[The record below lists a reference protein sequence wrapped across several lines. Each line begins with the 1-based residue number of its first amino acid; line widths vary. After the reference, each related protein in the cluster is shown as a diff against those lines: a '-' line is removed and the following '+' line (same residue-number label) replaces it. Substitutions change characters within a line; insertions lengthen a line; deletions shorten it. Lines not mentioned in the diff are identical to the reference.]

1 MYFRSFVA
9 VTFAL
14 AAVVPGHAA
23 VYLLDRT
30 VGSVRAQGSITTDG
44 TVGLLS
50 AGNIVDFQFDI
61 NGFDLTP
68 TTGGFTLDNNVLRAT
83 STELLF
89 EFSLKPPDID
99 PFRLD
104 FYSSCTN
111 STGCYELGFYSI
123 RSIDNGF
130 VTILAVPPG
139 GPGGPNFITVP
150 AVETVIA
157 NVAAVPELSTWAM
170 MLFGFAGVT
179 FIAHRRHNAK
189 FFPNQ
194 LPFNQVEH
202 S

>member
-68 TTGGFTLDNNVLRAT
+68 TTGGFTLDNRPLRQ
-83 STELLF
+83 
-89 EFSLKPPDID
+89 
-99 PFRLD
+99 
-104 FYSSCTN
+104 SSPTWLP
-111 STGCYELGFYSI
+111 SPSF
-123 RSIDNGF
+123 
-130 VTILAVPPG
+130 PPG
-139 GPGGPNFITVP
+139 P
-150 AVETVIA
+150 
-157 NVAAVPELSTWAM
+157 
-170 MLFGFAGVT
+170 
-179 FIAHRRHNAK
+179 
-189 FFPNQ
+189 
-194 LPFNQVEH
+194 
-202 S
+202 